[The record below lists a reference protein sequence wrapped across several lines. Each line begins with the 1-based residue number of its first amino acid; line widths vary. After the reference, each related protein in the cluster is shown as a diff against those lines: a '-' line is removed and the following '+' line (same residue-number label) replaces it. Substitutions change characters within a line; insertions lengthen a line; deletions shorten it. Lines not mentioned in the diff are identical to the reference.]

1 MKKIA
6 IITLTII
13 AILFNITMLSANATE
28 LTNKSAPIIG
38 DTDLD
43 GKITIKDATEL
54 QLHIAKLKDL
64 TSEQLLAADVDHDG
78 LNTIKDVTL
87 IQLYLANLLKNTNI
101 GTPLE
106 TDTPNTEPTT
116 ATDPTETSHTH
127 TWEPVYATEQHKI
140 CHVCG
145 VDITELAKEK
155 NMDDWDY
162 FVNIHMNEC
171 SSTAM
176 KINEV
181 TVVTNYKCSECGKMQ
196 NSEDSTVP
204 ETTKPETEPKTEP
217 TTAPN
222 TKETTV
228 HEHEWEPVGYNE
240 FHIFCPVC
248 GADTTQLARDAGMSQ
263 AEYLMEVHSPYNTKT
278 NTIGGCGTYA
288 TIGNSVF
295 TTTGYQCWKCG
306 ETKSDGTIE
315 RTIVDDTTYRNNNK
329 YKYTVITIKN
339 DGTITVYEYF
349 RPNNSLEREN
359 ETTSVYNKYEDVPS
373 PYSTYIIDII

>member
-1 MKKIA
+1 MIPV
-6 IITLTII
+6 
-13 AILFNITMLSANATE
+13 SAFETKNTPTE
-28 LTNKSAPIIG
+28 TTVCLLG

-43 GKITIKDATEL
+43 GEVTIKDATEL

-87 IQLYLANLLKNTNI
+87 IQLYLANLLKNTDI

-116 ATDPTETSHTH
+116 ATEDSTAHTH

-145 VDITELAKEK
+145 VDITKLAKEK

-196 NSEDSTVP
+196 NKENDTVP
-204 ETTKPETEPKTEP
+204 ETTEPE

-222 TKETTV
+222 TKETTA
-228 HEHEWEPVGYNE
+228 HEHEWEPVYKYEQHG
-240 FHIFCPVC
+240 FCKKC
-248 GADTTQLARDAGMSQ
+248 GADITALAKNAGMTETS
-263 AEYLMEVHSPYNTKT
+263 YLNNIHSPYTGFSKPRA
-278 NTIGGCGTYA
+278 GCGSVQA
-288 TIGNSVF
+288 TPVGVYDITN
-295 TTTGYQCWKCG
+295 YQCWKCG
-306 ETKSDGTIE
+306 KTKSDGTIE
-315 RTIVDDTTYRNNNK
+315 RTIVDDTTYRDDNK
-329 YKYTVITIKN
+329 YKYTVITIEN

-349 RPNNSLEREN
+349 RPSNSLERED
-359 ETTSVYNKYEDVPS
+359 ETTSVYSKYEDVPS